1 MYVATIT
8 ISIVAITGALTVHER
23 EMAQSG
29 FDILINCS
37 VDVSIEQNSTILWV
51 WLGFDLGLISE
62 TLKYT
67 INATEL
73 IVHNVTVE
81 DEGEYACY
89 SEEIAIVY
97 TVVDIIVKCK
107 YFMVASFTVPDLIFF
122 VSGSPELIAEQ
133 NEEVVVSVGEE
144 VILNCIVSASPDP
157 VYSWSL
163 PDSCS
168 SCPNTSN
175 DSVLIFTAE
184 DVTDSG
190 EYTCVA
196 ENQYGDLSVTFT
208 VTIISKLFD

>member
-29 FDILINCS
+29 FGILINCS

-67 INATEL
+67 INAPEL

-107 YFMVASFTVPDLIFF
+107 YFMVASFTVPDLIFCF
-122 VSGSPELIAEQ
+122 RESGV
-133 NEEVVVSVGEE
+133 NR
-144 VILNCIVSASPDP
+144 
-157 VYSWSL
+157 
-163 PDSCS
+163 
-168 SCPNTSN
+168 
-175 DSVLIFTAE
+175 
-184 DVTDSG
+184 
-190 EYTCVA
+190 
-196 ENQYGDLSVTFT
+196 
-208 VTIISKLFD
+208 